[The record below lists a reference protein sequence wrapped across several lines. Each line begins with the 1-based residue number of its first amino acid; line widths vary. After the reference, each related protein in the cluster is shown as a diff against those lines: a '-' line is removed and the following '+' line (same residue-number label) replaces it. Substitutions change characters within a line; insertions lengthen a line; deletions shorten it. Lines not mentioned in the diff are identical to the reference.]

1 MNQSSKSDFN
11 VLKAFT
17 GDFEHRKPTSSY
29 KIFVKNLKGWTGI
42 VSMITIEFKI
52 TGQRLKDFNISR
64 L

>member
-1 MNQSSKSDFN
+1 